1 MHDDIESRHTKQL
14 LTDCGRASSA
24 LLTSGGEFPAAG
36 HDQYADR
43 ESETGNSGDLR
54 LESFLRALA
63 LAIELK
69 DSYTGGHALRVAH
82 YAGDLA
88 TRLGLSA
95 RTVRAVYLGAIVHDV
110 GKIAVSD
117 LILNKPDKLTDAE
130 YAAMKRHTVEG
141 HKILS
146 CIDDVEA
153 VATVALCHQEKWD
166 GSGYPRGLKGQEIPI
181 EARIV
186 TVADV
191 WDALT
196 TDRPYRAAYT
206 LADAVA
212 MMRAECGFIF
222 DPAILDLFLDEQE
235 SLYLRYLGCV
245 EVAAEE

>member
-1 MHDDIESRHTKQL
+1 MHDEIEGRHTEQIM
-14 LTDCGRASSA
+14 TDCGRVSAA
-24 LLTSGGEFPAAG
+24 LLTPEEELHQAGPDRFADIESDSGNRA
-36 HDQYADR
+36 
-43 ESETGNSGDLR
+43 DLR

-63 LAIELK
+63 LAIESK

-130 YAAMKRHTVEG
+130 YTVMKRHTVEG

-146 CIDDVEA
+146 CIEDVEA

-166 GSGYPRGLKGQEIPI
+166 GSGYPRGLKGEEIPI

-206 LADAVA
+206 LTDAVT
-212 MMRAECGFIF
+212 MMRAECGRIF
-222 DPAILDLFLDEQE
+222 DPAILALFLDEQE
-235 SLYLRYLGCV
+235 SVYLRYLGCV
-245 EVAAEE
+245 EVASGE

>member
-1 MHDDIESRHTKQL
+1 MHDDIEGRHMTQTV
-14 LTDCGRASSA
+14 TDCGRISA
-24 LLTSGGEFPAAG
+24 LFTPDDEDATAG
-36 HDQYADR
+36 YERPADR
-43 ESETGNSGDLR
+43 ESDPENPADLR

-63 LAIELK
+63 LAIESK

-88 TRLGLSA
+88 TRLGLAA

-130 YAAMKRHTVEG
+130 YTVMKRHTVEG
-141 HKILS
+141 HRILS

-166 GSGYPRGLKGQEIPI
+166 GTGYPRGLKGPDIPI

-206 LADAVA
+206 LTDAVA
-212 MMRAECGFIF
+212 MMRAECGRIF

-235 SLYLRYLGCV
+235 SLYLRYLGCA
-245 EVAAEE
+245 EVTSGE

>member
-1 MHDDIESRHTKQL
+1 MYDDTDNRRLRHPVS
-14 LTDCGRASSA
+14 DCGSRQRVTLSS
-24 LLTSGGEFPAAG
+24 G
-36 HDQYADR
+36 
-43 ESETGNSGDLR
+43 ETGAQLDLR

-63 LAIELK
+63 VAIEAK

-82 YAGDLA
+82 YASDLA
-88 TRLGLSA
+88 SRLGMSA

-117 LILNKPDKLTDAE
+117 LILNKPDKLTDDE
-130 YAAMKRHTVEG
+130 YDLMKRHTVEG

-166 GSGYPRGLKGQEIPI
+166 GTGYPRGLKGAEIPI

-206 LADAVA
+206 LSDAVTT
-212 MMRAECGFIF
+212 MRSECGRIF
-222 DPAILDLFLDEQE
+222 DPGILDLFLDEQE

-245 EVAAEE
+245 EAASGE